1 MIGCRF
7 THGLRRRR
15 FFPRPVVSY
24 HMIRVSWCTLKMIS
38 LTKWQTHA
46 PINFREE
53 RKLVK
58 TLLTSKVE
66 APCHTCYATVTA

>member
-1 MIGCRF
+1 
-7 THGLRRRR
+7 
-15 FFPRPVVSY
+15 
-24 HMIRVSWCTLKMIS
+24 MIS